1 MIIAY
6 ILDQCMYSNEAEKL
20 IQGLKINSNII
31 RVPQDEKI
39 KQQLKK
45 KNKMN
50 TFPQIFIQVSKT
62 QQIPVG
68 GYTELCTYI
77 DTLKKLKH
85 NQINPDVIYML
96 SKMIKFK

>member
-1 MIIAY
+1 MIVAY

-20 IQGLKINSNII
+20 IQGLKLKSNII

-62 QQIPVG
+62 QQIPIG
-68 GYTELCTYI
+68 GYTELCNYI
-77 DTLKKLKH
+77 DTLKELNH
-85 NQINPDVIYML
+85 NKMNPDVIYIL
-96 SKMIKFK
+96 SKMVKFK

>member
-1 MIIAY
+1 MLIAF
-6 ILDQCMYSNEAEKL
+6 ILDQCGYSQAAEKL
-20 IQGLKINSNII
+20 IHELKIKSNII

-62 QQIPVG
+62 QQIPIG
-68 GYTELCTYI
+68 GYTELCNYI

-85 NQINPDVIYML
+85 NQMNPDVVYML
-96 SKMIKFK
+96 SKMVKFK